1 MSLAEP
7 QTYRWTLDRYL
18 DIAES
23 GALSNEKV
31 ELIDGEIIDMPA
43 QMEPH
48 ALAVAKTIRV
58 LMEMFPEPYYVKSQ
72 STYRL
77 SGWSAPEPDVMLLPE
92 MKDKGRALHD
102 LPLLV
107 IEVAE
112 TTLRYDRVTK
122 GSLYASHGV
131 QDYWIINIPEDR
143 VDVYRMPVKDLKAK
157 FGWKYQDVQSIARGE
172 EIELLA
178 DPAMRVPT
186 NRMLP

>member
-31 ELIDGEIIDMPA
+31 ELIDGEIIDMPP
-43 QMEPH
+43 QLEPH

-58 LMEMFPEPYYVKSQ
+58 LMEMFPEPFYVKSQ

-77 SGWSAPEPDVMLLPE
+77 SSSSAPEPDVMVLPK
-92 MKDKGRALHD
+92 MKDQGRALHD
-102 LPLLV
+102 LPLVV

-112 TTLRYDRVTK
+112 STLRYDRVTK
-122 GSLYASHGV
+122 ESLYASRGV
-131 QDYWIINIPEDR
+131 QDYRIINIPDDR
-143 VDVYRMPVKDLKAK
+143 VEVFRVPVEDPKAR
-157 FGWKYQDVQSIARGE
+157 FGWKYQDVRNVGRGE
-172 EIELLA
+172 EVALLA
-178 DPAMRVPT
+178 DPSKRLPT